1 MVTIEVQFNDYEE
14 DGHKLVKREHTN
26 SVLEVIGLKSGE
38 CYVSFDGMILKKDG
52 ILKVLKILENL
63 ENSIHEYL

>member
-1 MVTIEVQFNDYEE
+1 MVTIEVAVQAYDEL
-14 DGHKLVKREHTN
+14 GTKLEHTN